1 MDTIRFE
8 INKKAN
14 KQYRKFYDVVLFL
27 NDKPIQHD
35 TFNIASVLAAYRCN
49 YAEFFP
55 FTCTCGQPGCAGFS
69 KEVKQFR
76 KNALKY
82 QFFVD
87 SENTKIK
94 TIFSLDDVIWE
105 FPNIEEYKV
114 DKLVYKF
121 DAKQFDLQL
130 DVLKHLII
138 NLSKKGEL
146 SVANLGDLDIKDN
159 INTIGE
165 INYYRKR
172 FRRASKSY
180 ENLSLNF
187 PEYINNTYYYK
198 YEEQISWE
206 YDFRGL
212 VYKLIG
218 EQPEYVEEEFN
229 MFLLLCRVG
238 ARAIV
243 QFLSDDKLVFSSI
256 FENKNL
262 SDLCYK
268 LNDIDNFDLTKLE
281 LVQK

>member
-35 TFNIASVLAAYRCN
+35 TFNIASVLGAYRCN

-55 FTCTCGQPGCAGFS
+55 FTCSCGEPGCAGFGR
-69 KEVKQFR
+69 EVKQFR
-76 KNALKY
+76 KQYTVEWL
-82 QFFVD
+82 
-87 SENTKIK
+87 
-94 TIFSLDDVIWE
+94 
-105 FPNIEEYKV
+105 FPNKETYKV
-114 DKLVYKF
+114 EKLEYDFSKE
-121 DAKQFDLQL
+121 QFDLQL

-138 NLSKKGEL
+138 NLSKKGKL
-146 SVANLGDLDIKDN
+146 SIANLGDLGIKDN

-180 ENLSLNF
+180 ENLKLNF

-229 MFLLLCRVG
+229 LFLLLCRVG
-238 ARAIV
+238 AKAII
-243 QFLSDDKLVFSSI
+243 QFLSDDKLVFNTI
-256 FENKNL
+256 LKNNNL
-262 SDLCYK
+262 NYLCYK
-268 LNDIDNFDLTKLE
+268 LSDVDNFDINKLE
-281 LVQK
+281 IIRK